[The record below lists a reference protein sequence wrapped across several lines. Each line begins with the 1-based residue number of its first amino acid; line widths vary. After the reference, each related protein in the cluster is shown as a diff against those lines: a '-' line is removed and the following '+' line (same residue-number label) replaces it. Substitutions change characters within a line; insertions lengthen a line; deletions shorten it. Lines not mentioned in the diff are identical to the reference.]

1 MLLVEIDDVLATEW
15 KATRKLCLSPKKN
28 IGASAEASCKS
39 QGLRSREG
47 NKSHLI
53 GKARIKM
60 DGKRIKGKK
69 YGGSIPDYGSG
80 TTK

>member
-1 MLLVEIDDVLATEW
+1 MLISEIDQALADW

-53 GKARIKM
+53 GKSRVKM
-60 DGKRIKGKK
+60 DGKHIKGKK

-80 TTK
+80 SKK